1 MVEIAHHL
9 GIGVD
14 RHDIIN
20 IGPVRTG
27 QRHALGYRNG
37 DSPLGQS
44 SSGQ

>member
-9 GIGVD
+9 GIGVE

-20 IGPVRTG
+20 IGASSYGSAPS
-27 QRHALGYRNG
+27 LGYRNG